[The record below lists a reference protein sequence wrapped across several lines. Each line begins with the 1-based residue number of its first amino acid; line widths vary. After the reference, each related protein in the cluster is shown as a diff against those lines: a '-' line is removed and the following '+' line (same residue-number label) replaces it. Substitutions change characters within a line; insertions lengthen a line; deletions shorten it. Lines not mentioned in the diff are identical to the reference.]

1 MWHQV
6 RYLPGV
12 TAVSM
17 SLFEFVGGEFLGNN
31 PLFAFSVIPNLV
43 KEAVGLKTQ

>member
-1 MWHQV
+1 VWHKV
-6 RYLPGV
+6 EYLPAT

-17 SLFEFVGGEFLGNN
+17 SLFQFVPVEFASNN
-31 PLFAFSVIPNLV
+31 LLFALTILPNLL